1 MGKRILLIAGA
12 VLLGL
17 GLWVFSTKPE
27 FERDKEVLKL
37 GELSATVRD
46 VRAAAAVGRPAADDP
61 GRRARGRGAA
71 ARPLTR

>member
-1 MGKRILLIAGA
+1 MSKRILLIAGA

-46 VRAAAAVGRPAADDP
+46 SEPLPPWVGPLLMILGGALAGAALL
-61 GRRARGRGAA
+61 RGR
-71 ARPLTR
+71 